1 MPVCEHCEYLLSIH
15 DLVFCAYIDKS
26 QKERRPGSVSHA
38 SMKLSGDRS
47 NRPSR
52 STGKFN
58 DVKPISRLDFR
69 KTKPSLNAKYGEEPG
84 RLVRNTE
91 SSRKQGSISHS
102 SQKGIG
108 ERLSRSLRSEGN
120 FSDEETSSRSDS
132 HRRKQSLPGKHE
144 YQPSRN
150 PVTTTEALDFSR
162 KDKKTTNKLQS
173 QVKGKVNTEQNSNE
187 SRKRGKRVMRLDP
200 KDNTSKR
207 FSRGY
212 PCPGEE
218 GNNLF

>member
-1 MPVCEHCEYLLSIH
+1 MTGE
-15 DLVFCAYIDKS
+15 
-26 QKERRPGSVSHA
+26 
-38 SMKLSGDRS
+38 RS

-52 STGKFN
+52 S
-58 DVKPISRLDFR
+58 
-69 KTKPSLNAKYGEEPG
+69 AKYGEEPG

-91 SSRKQGSISHS
+91 SSRKQGLIRHS
-102 SQKGIG
+102 SQKVIG
-108 ERLSRSLRSEGN
+108 ERLSRTLRSEGH

-132 HRRKQSLPGKHE
+132 HRRKQSLAGKHE

-150 PVTTTEALDFSR
+150 PVTSTEPLDFSR

-173 QVKGKVNTEQNSNE
+173 QVKGKANAEQNSNE

-218 GNNLF
+218 GNSLSFGLRMRAISF